1 MPNPLTSALQF
12 PWSGDVSQW
21 INPMTSWFTGNTGS
35 LVSVN
40 YASSNPRMEE
50 KIVREVAGYGRQLGR
65 ICDVLEALTELPEVK
80 KQLNPT
86 QRKAVEEFREMTAE
100 ICKAKEEMVRDA
112 LSPLRFR
119 QQLREIQALE
129 NSDPALYKKLKAELQ
144 EVFGK

>member
-1 MPNPLTSALQF
+1 MTNPLTNAFQF

-21 INPMTSWFTGNTGS
+21 INPMTSWFTGNTGN
-35 LVSVN
+35 LVSIN

-65 ICDVLEALTELPEVK
+65 ICDVLEALTELPDVK
-80 KQLNPT
+80 KQLNST